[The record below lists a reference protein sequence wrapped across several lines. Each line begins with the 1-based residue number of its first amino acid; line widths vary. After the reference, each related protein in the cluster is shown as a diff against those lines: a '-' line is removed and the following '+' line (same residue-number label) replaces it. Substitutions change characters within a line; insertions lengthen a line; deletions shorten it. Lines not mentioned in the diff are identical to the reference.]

1 MFLVPCLFV
10 LVPCPFVLVPTPYS
24 LYPLF
29 LLFQSLWSRSF
40 IPCTQYTQ
48 SLVPNPNAVF
58 FCQKKFTRTCKLLGN
73 QFFGIFSI
81 FVSFCIPPTLSVLPL
96 FSPLSPSPPGAP
108 FAHPPPLLQG
118 LNSPFV
124 YSRISLYEYKGICLG
139 MQGLHMHILSS
150 VSKYRVSHGK
160 IKFYIIY
167 NTSYI
172 VFLDKCFLKT
182 ILRVNICDYIAA
194 QFLYKLRQLQRIQYI

>member
-24 LYPLF
+24 YV
-29 LLFQSLWSRSF
+29 
-40 IPCTQYTQ
+40 
-48 SLVPNPNAVF
+48 SLVPGPLSLVPSIPSHQFQIQMLF
-58 FCQKKFTRTCKLLGN
+58 FFVKRNSQEHVNCLVTNFLVYFLYSCPSAFPPPSLFFLCSPPFLLLLLG
-73 QFFGIFSI
+73 
-81 FVSFCIPPTLSVLPL
+81 PLLPT
-96 FSPLSPSPPGAP
+96 
-108 FAHPPPLLQG
+108 PPLLQG

-172 VFLDKCFLKT
+172 VYLDKCFLKT

-194 QFLYKLRQLQRIQYI
+194 LFLYKLRQLQ